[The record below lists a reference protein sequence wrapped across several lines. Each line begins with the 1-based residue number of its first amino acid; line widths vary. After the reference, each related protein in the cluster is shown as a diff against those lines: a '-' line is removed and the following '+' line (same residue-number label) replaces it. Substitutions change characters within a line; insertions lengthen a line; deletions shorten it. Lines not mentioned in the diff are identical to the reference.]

1 MFRIRIIQRFIPI
14 SVSLLLSSC
23 AYFNTFYNAERYFK
37 QADLI
42 RLEKSDKAIP
52 LRAMDNYG
60 KTIQKC
66 KVVISEYPESKF
78 VNEAILLMAKAQFYR
93 TEYDNAISNL
103 KLIFEKGNTDQV
115 AEAKYWSAACKWK
128 KGKTQTAIEELQLII
143 KKSQKNKLIAQSHLS
158 LADIFSEMNQNKE
171 FLFHLEAGASAIKDR
186 GKKGVVYNQLA
197 EIAFNN
203 ENYSVAESAYKEVI
217 KNSLTKEKIEN
228 AQLQILKISRIL
240 GDHKS
245 VERKIKTMLIDE
257 KFKNIKGSLE
267 IELAQLYMDQN
278 DIDNSVV
285 RLESI
290 VNDYPRTE
298 TSAEAYYLLGTVYL
312 SEYWDP
318 VIAKEKFNL
327 VKKEFSRSEFGPFC
341 DTKIKAIDKYVDA
354 LALLKK
360 YDVKLDTLI
369 NDSLIIDSSKVVDF
383 QSKKSIHELLYLLG
397 DIETF
402 SFDRV
407 DSGIVYFERILEQ
420 DLSSQYYPKA
430 LFTLSMIYTELAD
443 SSKLEYYSSILKTK
457 YPGSGYTSYLFDS
470 DNIDSSPRAIEKL
483 YLNAEKMWAK
493 NPELSLKQFKKV
505 IQADSLSEL
514 SLSAA
519 YFLGYQYDHKFAEI
533 DSATKYYNWISS
545 RHPNSEQNNVAKMR
559 VRVIQDVIAS
569 SKNDSTVTI
578 D

>member
-1 MFRIRIIQRFIPI
+1 MFIIWIIHRFIPI

-103 KLIFEKGNTDQV
+103 KLISEKGNTDQV

-128 KGKTQTAIEELQLII
+128 KGKTQTAIEELQSII
-143 KKSQKNKLIAQSHLS
+143 KKSQKNELIAQSHLS
-158 LADIFSEMNQNKE
+158 LADIFSEMNQNNE

-290 VNDYPRTE
+290 VNDYPSTE
-298 TSAEAYYLLGTVYL
+298 TSAEAYYLLGAMYL
-312 SEYWDP
+312 SEFWDP
-318 VIAKEKFNL
+318 VMAKEKFNL
-327 VKKEFSRSEFGPFC
+327 VKKEFSRSEFGPFS

-360 YDVKLDTLI
+360 YDVKLDTLS
-369 NDSLIIDSSKVVDF
+369 NDSLIMDSSKVVDF
-383 QSKKSIHELLYLLG
+383 LPKKSIHELLYLLG

-420 DLSSQYYPKA
+420 DSSSQYYPKA
-430 LFTLSMIYTELAD
+430 LFTLSMIYAELAD
-443 SSKLEYYSSILKTK
+443 SSKLEQYSSILKTK
-457 YPGSGYTSYLFDS
+457 YPGSDYTSYFFDS
-470 DNIDSSPRAIEKL
+470 ENIDSSPRAIEKL
-483 YLNAEKMWAK
+483 YLNAEKMWGK
-493 NPELSLKQFKKV
+493 NPESSLKQFKKV

-514 SLSAA
+514 SASAA
-519 YFLGYQYDHKFAEI
+519 YFLGYQYDYKFSDP
-533 DSATKYYNWISS
+533 DSAYKYYAWISS

-559 VRVIQDVIAS
+559 VRVIQNMIAS